1 MTNNYQDTLV
11 NPNFC
16 LGGLTAFHTVCRR
29 AFATVRLFSDFSS
42 RRRTFIRGK
51 RNILDFTQ
59 LAKLMIESTQ
69 YSITPLDLNAKDDNG
84 NTAFH
89 HACIT
94 ACKYSTE
101 NDSIDSTV
109 KMFLE
114 IWREFGIN
122 IKVQNNDGQ
131 TALDILREN
140 DTDEL
145 KEVRTMCEEEYSK
158 VDTAEPTLKRRKK

>member
-1 MTNNYQDTLV
+1 MV
-11 NPNFC
+11 CCNPQTMSSFGNLIAMDNF
-16 LGGLTAFHTVCRR
+16 
-29 AFATVRLFSDFSS
+29 
-42 RRRTFIRGK
+42 
-51 RNILDFTQ
+51 NIPGYTE

-69 YSITPLDLNAKDDNG
+69 YSTSSLDLNAKDDNG

-94 ACKYSTE
+94 ACRLST
-101 NDSIDSTV
+101 DSTV

-114 IWREFGIN
+114 NWREFGID
-122 IKVQNNDGQ
+122 IRVQNNDGQ

-145 KEVRTMCEEEYSK
+145 KDVRTMCEEEYSK
-158 VDTAEPTLKRRKK
+158 IDTTEPTLKRRKDL

>member
-1 MTNNYQDTLV
+1 MSSFGNLV
-11 NPNFC
+11 AMDNF
-16 LGGLTAFHTVCRR
+16 
-29 AFATVRLFSDFSS
+29 
-42 RRRTFIRGK
+42 
-51 RNILDFTQ
+51 NIPGYTE

-69 YSITPLDLNAKDDNG
+69 YSTSSLDLNAKDDDG
-84 NTAFH
+84 NTALH

-101 NDSIDSTV
+101 NDCIDSTV

-114 IWREFGIN
+114 IWREFGID

-145 KEVRTMCEEEYSK
+145 KDVRTMCEEEYSK
-158 VDTAEPTLKRRKK
+158 IDTAEPTLKSNL